1 MRVESK
7 PIAPGDRAVV
17 WALLPRGRVPTG
29 EASVD
34 PPTAAHFTIL
44 RIDRLTEG
52 ESEVELG
59 RRVEAV
65 RFHVENTS
73 AAPAIFRAQIDVAIN
88 FARESNRLARVV
100 EDGWR
105 RAYDRLM
112 RGGSSD
118 DDGEPRRN

>member
-1 MRVESK
+1 M
-7 PIAPGDRAVV
+7 
-17 WALLPRGRVPTG
+17 PTG
-29 EASVD
+29 EASID
-34 PPTAAHFTIL
+34 PPTAASFTIL

-59 RRVEAV
+59 RRLEAV

-73 AAPAIFRAQIDVAIN
+73 AHAAIFRAQIDVSIN
-88 FARESNRLARVV
+88 LARETSRLSRVV

-112 RGGSSD
+112 RGGSPA